1 MVSRKGTLGPWRQ
14 EEDVM
19 LRRLIKE
26 HGVKKWSSVA
36 EGIPG
41 RSGKSCR
48 LRWYNQLCPHL
59 KKESFDEDEDS
70 IIIKAHKELGNKWA
84 HIAKLLPGRTDN
96 AVKNRW
102 NSTLK
107 RKLFGP
113 AHYARSRC
121 ASQSSDGSAGSVS
134 HSYPDKSDTCTQGSG
149 QAAEQSS
156 RTSRSPVVPTPSCKR
171 SRSPAQ
177 QPVSLTYVPHPSG
190 KGGALVPKCGKQQV
204 CSKSRAVS
212 HQLGSQ
218 LEERDSPES
227 DSYTSS
233 PDALPASSGQLSVS
247 ASSAAPASL
256 DTDPLPLGPMG
267 SAYSHIKS
275 GTGLSATDSCT
286 SETLLLNSTPLLASS
301 NSAADQLGS
310 PAWLS
315 KHASTVSSSPVPVS
329 PFQPTPPASGAAPQ
343 QQLETPHSQI
353 RQPVLFSAP
362 PPVQIASLLQPQYS
376 DQPHV
381 PFQSVSAGAFPQG
394 LSSSLESSLSSYSIT
409 SPPQLPP
416 YAMPLSQL
424 HFQQP
429 NLAQL
434 LMQYPHFCQQQ
445 PGSGVTAEFDFDT
458 QQLTQQLPS
467 VASNLSLSSSSSVCF
482 HETSLADQLDFPL
495 MNSPR
500 GANVVLNSDAYS
512 LSPITPTDFTSQLL
526 IVKHESGLTSNSEYC
541 PLENF
546 VAAQPAYSRMPM
558 HRVSPSPFYG
568 RAASALTSHAESK
581 VDECYNLVPVGF
593 DGFVDD
599 ADVTEITMLDDLIS
613 SVCAGQPGCMT

>member
-301 NSAADQLGS
+301 NSAADQLG
-310 PAWLS
+310 
-315 KHASTVSSSPVPVS
+315 
-329 PFQPTPPASGAAPQ
+329 
-343 QQLETPHSQI
+343 
-353 RQPVLFSAP
+353 
-362 PPVQIASLLQPQYS
+362 
-376 DQPHV
+376 
-381 PFQSVSAGAFPQG
+381 
-394 LSSSLESSLSSYSIT
+394 
-409 SPPQLPP
+409 
-416 YAMPLSQL
+416 
-424 HFQQP
+424 
-429 NLAQL
+429 N
-434 LMQYPHFCQQQ
+434 
-445 PGSGVTAEFDFDT
+445 
-458 QQLTQQLPS
+458 
-467 VASNLSLSSSSSVCF
+467 
-482 HETSLADQLDFPL
+482 QLDFPL

>member
-1 MVSRKGTLGPWRQ
+1 
-14 EEDVM
+14 M

-36 EGIPG
+36 EGIAG

-70 IIIKAHKELGNKWA
+70 IIIKAHEELGNKWA

-134 HSYPDKSDTCTQGSG
+134 HSYPDKSDTCTQG
-149 QAAEQSS
+149 QTAEQSS
-156 RTSRSPVVPTPSCKR
+156 RTSRSPVVPKPNCKR

-177 QPVSLTYVPHPSG
+177 QPVSLTFVLHPSG
-190 KGGALVPKCGKQQV
+190 KGGALLAKCSKQQV
-204 CSKSRAVS
+204 CSKPRAVS

-218 LEERDSPES
+218 LEERDSLES

-233 PDALPASSGQLSVS
+233 PVALPASSGQLSVS
-247 ASSAAPASL
+247 ASSAAPASI
-256 DTDPLPLGPMG
+256 DTDPLPLAPMG
-267 SAYSHIKS
+267 QTISAHSPIKS
-275 GTGLSATDSCT
+275 GTGMSASDSCT

-310 PAWLS
+310 PVWLS
-315 KHASTVSSSPVPVS
+315 KHASTVSSSPAS
-329 PFQPTPPASGAAPQ
+329 PFQPTPPAGGAPH
-343 QQLETPHSQI
+343 QQLETQHSHI
-353 RQPVLFSAP
+353 RQSVLFAAP

-376 DQPHV
+376 DQLHL
-381 PFQSVSAGAFPQG
+381 PFQSVSPGALPQG
-394 LSSSLESSLSSYSIT
+394 LSSPLESNLSSYSIT

-416 YAMPLSQL
+416 YSMSLSQP

-429 NLAQL
+429 SLAQL
-434 LMQYPHFCQQQ
+434 LLQYPHFCQQQ
-445 PGSGVTAEFDFDT
+445 PGSRVPAEFDFDT

-500 GANVVLNSDAYS
+500 GAHVVLNSDAYS
-512 LSPITPTDFTSQLL
+512 LSPITPTDFTSQMS
-526 IVKHESGLTSNSEYC
+526 IIKPEPNQGPMSNSEYC

-546 VAAQPAYSRMPM
+546 VAARPGYSRMPM
-558 HRVSPSPFYG
+558 HRLSPSPFYG

-599 ADVTEITMLDDLIS
+599 ADVTEITMLDNLIS
-613 SVCAGQPGCMT
+613 SVCAGQPGSMT

>member
-14 EEDVM
+14 EEDIM

-59 KKESFDEDEDS
+59 KKESFDEDEDT

-121 ASQSSDGSAGSVS
+121 ASHSSDGSAGSVS

-156 RTSRSPVVPTPSCKR
+156 RTSRSPVVAKPVCKS
-171 SRSPAQ
+171 SRSPVQ
-177 QPVSLTYVPHPSG
+177 QPVSLTFVPHPSG
-190 KGGALVPKCGKQQV
+190 KGGALLPKCGKQQV

-212 HQLGSQ
+212 HQLGGQ
-218 LEERDSPES
+218 LEERDSLES

-233 PDALPASSGQLSVS
+233 PVALPASSGQLSVS

-256 DTDPLPLGPMG
+256 DTDPLPLAPMG
-267 SAYSHIKS
+267 QTISAYSPLRS
-275 GTGLSATDSCT
+275 GTGVSATDSCT
-286 SETLLLNSTPLLASS
+286 SDTLLLNSTPLLASS

-310 PAWLS
+310 PVSLS
-315 KHASTVSSSPVPVS
+315 KHGSTVSSSPAS
-329 PFQPTPPASGAAPQ
+329 PFQPTPPAGAPPH

-353 RQPVLFSAP
+353 RQSVLFAAP

-376 DQPHV
+376 DQPHL
-381 PFQSVSAGAFPQG
+381 PFQSVSPGNLPQG
-394 LSSSLESSLSSYSIT
+394 LSSPLESNPSSYSIT

-416 YAMPLSQL
+416 YAMPVSQPS
-424 HFQQP
+424 FQQP

-445 PGSGVTAEFDFDT
+445 AGSRVPAEFDFET

-467 VASNLSLSSSSSVCF
+467 VGSSLSLSSSSSVCF

-512 LSPITPTDFTSQLL
+512 LSPITPTDLTSQMS
-526 IVKHESGLTSNSEYC
+526 IVKSEFGQMSNNEYC

-546 VAAQPAYSRMPM
+546 VAAQPGYSRTPV
-558 HRVSPSPFYG
+558 HRVTPSPFYG
-568 RAASALTSHAESK
+568 RAASALTRHAESK

-613 SVCAGQPGCMT
+613 SVCAGQIGCMT

>member
-1 MVSRKGTLGPWRQ
+1 
-14 EEDVM
+14 M

-121 ASQSSDGSAGSVS
+121 PSHSSDGSAGSVS

-156 RTSRSPVVPTPSCKR
+156 RTARSAVGSKPNCK
-171 SRSPAQ
+171 STRSPAQ
-177 QPVSLTYVPHPSG
+177 PPVSLTFVPHPSG
-190 KGGALVPKCGKQQV
+190 RGGALLPKCGKQQA
-204 CSKSRAVS
+204 CIKSKAVS

-218 LEERDSPES
+218 LEERDSFES

-233 PDALPASSGQLSVS
+233 PVAIPASSGQLSVS

-256 DTDPLPLGPMG
+256 DTDALPLAPMG
-267 SAYSHIKS
+267 QTISAYSPLRS
-275 GTGLSATDSCT
+275 RTGICATDSCT

-310 PAWLS
+310 PVWLS
-315 KHASTVSSSPVPVS
+315 KHGSTVSSSPVP
-329 PFQPTPPASGAAPQ
+329 PFQPTPPAGGAPL
-343 QQLETPHSQI
+343 QQLETPHSQV
-353 RQPVLFSAP
+353 RQSVMFSAP
-362 PPVQIASLLQPQYS
+362 LPVQIASLLQPQCT
-376 DQPHV
+376 DQPHL
-381 PFQSVSAGAFPQG
+381 PLQSVSPGASPQG
-394 LSSSLESSLSSYSIT
+394 VSSSLESNLSSYSIT
-409 SPPQLPP
+409 SPPQLSP
-416 YAMPLSQL
+416 YATPLSQPQ
-424 HFQQP
+424 FQQP
-429 NLAQL
+429 NLSQL
-434 LMQYPHFCQQQ
+434 FMQYPHFCEQQL
-445 PGSGVTAEFDFDT
+445 GCGVPAEFNFDT
-458 QQLTQQLPS
+458 QQLTQPLPS
-467 VASNLSLSSSSSVCF
+467 VGSNLSLSSSSSACY
-482 HETSLADQLDFPL
+482 HETSLADQLDFRL

-500 GANVVLNSDAYS
+500 GAHVVLNSDAYS
-512 LSPITPTDFTSQLL
+512 LSPITPTDFSSQMSS
-526 IVKHESGLTSNSEYC
+526 VKSELGPVSNSEYC
-541 PLENF
+541 PLETF
-546 VAAQPAYSRMPM
+546 VAAQPGYSRLPV

-599 ADVTEITMLDDLIS
+599 ADVTEITMLDNLIS
-613 SVCAGQPGCMT
+613 SVCAGQSGCMT

>member
-1 MVSRKGTLGPWRQ
+1 MVSRKATLGPWRQ
-14 EEDVM
+14 EEDIM

-121 ASQSSDGSAGSVS
+121 ASHSSDDSAGSVS
-134 HSYPDKSDTCTQGSG
+134 HSYPDTCTQGSG

-156 RTSRSPVVPTPSCKR
+156 RTSRSPVVPKPKCKS
-171 SRSPAQ
+171 SRSPVQ
-177 QPVSLTYVPHPSG
+177 PPVSLTFVPHASG
-190 KGGALVPKCGKQQV
+190 KGGALFPRCGKQQV
-204 CSKSRAVS
+204 CSKSSAVS

-218 LEERDSPES
+218 LEERDSFES
-227 DSYTSS
+227 DSYTFS
-233 PDALPASSGQLSVS
+233 PIALPSSSGQLSVS
-247 ASSAAPASL
+247 ASFDA
-256 DTDPLPLGPMG
+256 DPLPLAPVGQTI
-267 SAYSHIKS
+267 SAYSPIRS
-275 GTGLSATDSCT
+275 GTGTSATDSCT

-301 NSAADQLGS
+301 NSSADQLGS
-310 PAWLS
+310 PVWLS
-315 KHASTVSSSPVPVS
+315 KHASTVSSSPVP
-329 PFQPTPPASGAAPQ
+329 PFQPTPPAGGAPH
-343 QQLETPHSQI
+343 QQLETPHSQM
-353 RQPVLFSAP
+353 RQSVLFSAP
-362 PPVQIASLLQPQYS
+362 SPVQITSLLQPQYS
-376 DQPHV
+376 DQPRL
-381 PFQSVSAGAFPQG
+381 PLRSVSSGALPQG
-394 LSSSLESSLSSYSIT
+394 LSSPLESNLSSYSIT
-409 SPPQLPP
+409 LPPQLPP
-416 YAMPLSQL
+416 YAMPLSQP

-434 LMQYPHFCQQQ
+434 LMQYPYFCQQQ
-445 PGSGVTAEFDFDT
+445 PGSGVPAEFDFDT
-458 QQLTQQLPS
+458 QQLAQQLPS
-467 VASNLSLSSSSSVCF
+467 VSSNLSLSSSSSVCF

-500 GANVVLNSDAYS
+500 GAHVVVNSDAYS
-512 LSPITPTDFTSQLL
+512 LSPVTPTDFSSQTS
-526 IVKHESGLTSNSEYC
+526 IVKSELGPVSNSEYC
-541 PLENF
+541 PLEAF
-546 VAAQPAYSRMPM
+546 IAAQPGYSRTPM

-568 RAASALTSHAESK
+568 RAASALTRHAESK

>member
-1 MVSRKGTLGPWRQ
+1 M
-14 EEDVM
+14 
-19 LRRLIKE
+19 
-26 HGVKKWSSVA
+26 
-36 EGIPG
+36 
-41 RSGKSCR
+41 
-48 LRWYNQLCPHL
+48 
-59 KKESFDEDEDS
+59 
-70 IIIKAHKELGNKWA
+70 
-84 HIAKLLPGRTDN
+84 
-96 AVKNRW
+96 
-102 NSTLK
+102 
-107 RKLFGP
+107 
-113 AHYARSRC
+113 
-121 ASQSSDGSAGSVS
+121 
-134 HSYPDKSDTCTQGSG
+134 

-546 VAAQPAYSRMPM
+546 VAAQPAYSRIPM

-581 VDECYNLVPVGF
+581 VNNLLSCSAAHAFCICLLPLPSAYAFCLCLLPLPSACAFCSMPSTLSHLPSACAFCPQPSAFCLEMLSEGALLAHVWCNALVHLVQPCSVAVVNLWLLWCGNQT
-593 DGFVDD
+593 VIVWNLPCC
-599 ADVTEITMLDDLIS
+599 ALLIT
-613 SVCAGQPGCMT
+613 QPQ

>member
-14 EEDVM
+14 EEDIM

-59 KKESFDEDEDS
+59 KKESFDEDEDT

-121 ASQSSDGSAGSVS
+121 ASHSSDGSAGSVS

-156 RTSRSPVVPTPSCKR
+156 RTSRSPVVAKPVCKS
-171 SRSPAQ
+171 SRSPVQ
-177 QPVSLTYVPHPSG
+177 QPVSLTFVPHPSG
-190 KGGALVPKCGKQQV
+190 KG
-204 CSKSRAVS
+204 
-212 HQLGSQ
+212 
-218 LEERDSPES
+218 
-227 DSYTSS
+227 
-233 PDALPASSGQLSVS
+233 
-247 ASSAAPASL
+247 
-256 DTDPLPLGPMG
+256 
-267 SAYSHIKS
+267 
-275 GTGLSATDSCT
+275 
-286 SETLLLNSTPLLASS
+286 
-301 NSAADQLGS
+301 
-310 PAWLS
+310 
-315 KHASTVSSSPVPVS
+315 
-329 PFQPTPPASGAAPQ
+329 
-343 QQLETPHSQI
+343 
-353 RQPVLFSAP
+353 
-362 PPVQIASLLQPQYS
+362 
-376 DQPHV
+376 
-381 PFQSVSAGAFPQG
+381 
-394 LSSSLESSLSSYSIT
+394 
-409 SPPQLPP
+409 
-416 YAMPLSQL
+416 
-424 HFQQP
+424 
-429 NLAQL
+429 
-434 LMQYPHFCQQQ
+434 
-445 PGSGVTAEFDFDT
+445 
-458 QQLTQQLPS
+458 
-467 VASNLSLSSSSSVCF
+467 
-482 HETSLADQLDFPL
+482 DQLDFPL

-512 LSPITPTDFTSQLL
+512 LSPITPTDLTSQMS
-526 IVKHESGLTSNSEYC
+526 IVKSEFGQMSNNEYC

-546 VAAQPAYSRMPM
+546 VAAQPGYSRTPV
-558 HRVSPSPFYG
+558 HRVTPSPFYG
-568 RAASALTSHAESK
+568 RAASALTRHAESK

-613 SVCAGQPGCMT
+613 SVCAGQIGCMT